1 MIKNNLRIILPMLPI
16 IVTIGSISTLPASAF
31 ADTVKCKNNGDN
43 NCNNTNIVQKITI
56 NNNCNIINEN
66 KDHSDHNQNVN
77 QLSCTNQYANI
88 YGSLINAPIFN
99 TIFGNGNIMEDPFAP
114 IT

>member
-1 MIKNNLRIILPMLPI
+1 MIKNNLRIILAMLPI

-43 NCNNTNIVQKITI
+43 NCNNTTIVQKITI

-77 QLSCTNQYANI
+77 QLSCSNQYANI